1 MLELYV
7 YNSLTRKKERFE
19 PIKPGEISVYVCGM
33 TVYDMCHLGH
43 ARSMVSFDVIVR
55 FLRALGYKVK
65 FIRNITDIDDKII
78 KRAIERDVSIDA
90 LTSQYID
97 AMHQDTATLG
107 CLQPTQEPRATLY
120 IPAIIK
126 LIERLIENKHA
137 YVSDDG
143 DVCYEVAQFAEY
155 GKLSNKKIEDLQAGS
170 RVLVA
175 EGKRSPLDFVLW
187 KRAKV
192 GEPSWNS
199 PWGEGRP
206 GWHIECSAMAMDVL
220 GEQFDIH
227 GGGLDL
233 QFPHHENEIAQSEA
247 ASGKTFANY
256 WLHVG
261 MLQVDHEKMSKSL
274 GNFFTIQ
281 DMLEKYPA
289 EVLRYF
295 LLSSHYRSPL
305 NYTAH
310 NLELAAKALNRLYQ
324 SIRTI
329 RDSDCDVNKIEIDAE
344 WLALFQKAM
353 CDDFNTP
360 EALSV
365 LFQLSH
371 AINKTHAPKL
381 AATLKYLAGMLGLLQ
396 ANPDE
401 FLKSGV
407 TSIDVQA
414 IEDLIQAR
422 HDARNQR
429 DFKEADRIRAKL
441 LADGIELED
450 NSSGTTWRQA

>member
-1 MLELYV
+1 MLELYF

-19 PIKPGEISVYVCGM
+19 SIKPGEISLYVCGM

-55 FLRALGYKVK
+55 FLRASGYKVR
-65 FIRNITDIDDKII
+65 FVRNITDIDDKII

-97 AMHQDTATLG
+97 AMHKDTDTLG
-107 CLQPTQEPRATLY
+107 CLEPTLEPRATHY
-120 IPAIIK
+120 IPSIIK
-126 LIERLIENKHA
+126 LIERLIASKHA

-143 DVCYEVAQFAEY
+143 DVCYEVTQFSEY

-170 RVLVA
+170 RVEVA

-187 KRAKV
+187 KRAKP

-206 GWHIECSAMAMDVL
+206 GWHVECSAMAMDAL

-233 QFPHHENEIAQSEA
+233 QFPHHENEIAQSEGA
-247 ASGKTFANY
+247 TGKTFANY

-274 GNFFTIQ
+274 GNFFTIE

-305 NYTAH
+305 NYTAN
-310 NLELAAKALNRLYQ
+310 NLELATKALNRLYQ
-324 SIRTI
+324 SIRTMQEVAY
-329 RDSDCDVNKIEIDAE
+329 DANNSEIDTE
-344 WLALFQKAM
+344 WLGLFQQAM

-371 AINKTHAPKL
+371 EINKTHSPVL
-381 AATLKYLAGMLGLLQ
+381 AATLKHLASMLGLLQ

-407 TSIDVQA
+407 TDIDPQA
-414 IEDLIQAR
+414 IEVLIQAR
-422 HDARNQR
+422 HDARNNR

-450 NSSGTTWRQA
+450 NFSGTTWRQA

>member
-1 MLELYV
+1 MLELYF
-7 YNSLTRKKERFE
+7 YNSLTRQKERFE
-19 PIKPGEISVYVCGM
+19 SIKPGEISLYVCGM

-55 FLRALGYKVK
+55 FLRASGYKVK
-65 FIRNITDIDDKII
+65 FVRNITDIDDKII

-97 AMHQDTATLG
+97 AMHKDTDTLG
-107 CLQPTQEPRATLY
+107 CLEPTLEPRATHY
-120 IPAIIK
+120 IPSIIK
-126 LIERLIENKHA
+126 LIERLIANKHA

-143 DVCYEVAQFAEY
+143 DVCYEVTQFSEY

-170 RVLVA
+170 RVEVA

-187 KRAKV
+187 KRAKP

-206 GWHIECSAMAMDVL
+206 GWHIECSAMAMDAL
-220 GEQFDIH
+220 GEQFDVH

-233 QFPHHENEIAQSEA
+233 QFPHHENEIAQSEGA
-247 ASGKTFANY
+247 TGKTFANY

-274 GNFFTIQ
+274 GNFFTIE

-305 NYTAH
+305 NYTAN
-310 NLELAAKALNRLYQ
+310 NLELATKALNRLYQ
-324 SIRTI
+324 SIRTM
-329 RDSDCDVNKIEIDAE
+329 RDVAYDANNSEIDAE
-344 WLALFQKAM
+344 WLALFQKTM

-371 AINKTHAPKL
+371 EINKTDSPVL
-381 AATLKYLAGMLGLLQ
+381 AATLKHLAGMLGLLQ

-407 TSIDVQA
+407 TDIDAQA
-414 IEDLIQAR
+414 IEVLIQAR
-422 HDARNQR
+422 HDARNNR

-450 NSSGTTWRQA
+450 NSSETTWRQA

>member
-1 MLELYV
+1 MLELYF
-7 YNSLTRKKERFE
+7 YNSLTRKKERFK
-19 PIKPGEISVYVCGM
+19 PIKPGEISLYVCGM

-55 FLRALGYKVK
+55 FLRAAGYKVR
-65 FIRNITDIDDKII
+65 FVRNITDIDDKII
-78 KRAIERDVSIDA
+78 KRAIERDVPIDA
-90 LTSQYID
+90 LTSHYID
-97 AMHQDTATLG
+97 AMHKDTDTLG
-107 CLQPTQEPRATLY
+107 CLEPTLEPRATHY
-120 IPAIIK
+120 IPSIIK
-126 LIERLIENKHA
+126 LIERLIANKHA
-137 YVSDDG
+137 YISDDG
-143 DVCYEVAQFAEY
+143 DVCYEVKQFSEY

-170 RVLVA
+170 RIEVA

-187 KRAKV
+187 KRAKQ
-192 GEPSWNS
+192 GEPSWSS

-206 GWHIECSAMAMDVL
+206 GWHIECSAMAMDAL

-233 QFPHHENEIAQSEA
+233 QFPHHENEIAQSEGA
-247 ASGKTFANY
+247 TGKTFANY
-256 WLHVG
+256 WLHIG

-274 GNFFTIQ
+274 GNFFTIE

-305 NYTAH
+305 NYTER
-310 NLELAAKALNRLYQ
+310 NLELATKALNRLYQ

-329 RDSDCDVNKIEIDAE
+329 RQDVDNIEIDVE
-344 WLALFQKAM
+344 WQALFQRAM

-371 AINKTHAPKL
+371 EVNKTHSPIL
-381 AATLKYLAGMLGLLQ
+381 AATLKHLAGLLGLLQ

-401 FLKSGV
+401 FLKAGV
-407 TSIDVQA
+407 TDIDVET
-414 IEDLIQAR
+414 IEALIQAR
-422 HDARNQR
+422 HDARNNR
-429 DFKEADRIRAKL
+429 DFKEADRIRAQL

-450 NSSGTTWRQA
+450 NFSETTWRQA

>member
-1 MLELYV
+1 MLELYL

-19 PIKPGEISVYVCGM
+19 PIKPGEISLYVCGM

-55 FLRALGYKVK
+55 FLRASGYKVT
-65 FIRNITDIDDKII
+65 FVRNITDIDDKII
-78 KRAIERDVSIDA
+78 KRAIERDVTMDA
-90 LTSQYID
+90 LTSKYID
-97 AMHQDTATLG
+97 AMHQDTETLG
-107 CLQPTQEPRATLY
+107 CLNPTVEPRATQY
-120 IPAIIK
+120 VPAIVS
-126 LIERLIENKHA
+126 LIERLIANKHA
-137 YVSDDG
+137 YISGDG
-143 DVCYEVAQFAEY
+143 DVCYEVTQFSEY

-170 RVLVA
+170 RVEIA

-187 KRAKV
+187 KRAKPS
-192 GEPSWNS
+192 EPSWAS

-233 QFPHHENEIAQSEA
+233 QFPHHENEIAQSEGA
-247 ASGKTFANY
+247 TGKSFANY

-261 MLQVDHEKMSKSL
+261 MLQVNHEKMSKSL
-274 GNFFTIQ
+274 GNFFTIE
-281 DMLEKYPA
+281 DMLQKYPA

-305 NYTAH
+305 NYTDN
-310 NLELAAKALNRLYQ
+310 NLDLATKALNRLYQ
-324 SIRTI
+324 SIREVV
-329 RDSDCDVNKIEIDAE
+329 CDEKDTEIDAT
-344 WLALFQKAM
+344 WVALFQQAM

-371 AINKTHAPKL
+371 ELNKTGSSIL
-381 AATLKYLAGMLGLLQ
+381 AVTLKHLAGMLGLLQ
-396 ANPDE
+396 DNPDK
-401 FLKSGV
+401 FLKSGIKD
-407 TSIDVQA
+407 IDTQA
-414 IEDLIQAR
+414 IEALIEAR
-422 HDARNQR
+422 QNARNRR
-429 DFKEADRIRAKL
+429 DFNEADRIRAQL

-450 NSSGTTWRQA
+450 NSLKTTWRQA

>member
-1 MLELYV
+1 MLELYL

-19 PIKPGEISVYVCGM
+19 PINPGEISLYVCGM

-55 FLRALGYKVK
+55 FLRSLGYNVK
-65 FIRNITDIDDKII
+65 FVRNITDIDDKII
-78 KRAIERDVSIDA
+78 KRAFERDVSIDA

-97 AMHQDTATLG
+97 AMHKDTAKLG
-107 CLQPTQEPRATLY
+107 CLRPTFEPRATDY
-120 IPAIIK
+120 IPSIIK
-126 LIERLIENKHA
+126 LIERLIAKQHA
-137 YVSDDG
+137 YISDDG
-143 DVCYEVAQFAEY
+143 DVCYEVHSFSDY

-170 RVLVA
+170 RIEIA

-187 KRAKV
+187 KRAKL
-192 GEPSWNS
+192 GEPSWGS

-206 GWHIECSAMAMDVL
+206 GWHIECSAMAMDTL
-220 GEQFDIH
+220 SEQFDIH

-233 QFPHHENEIAQSEA
+233 QFPHHENEVAQSEGA
-247 ASGKTFANY
+247 TGKPFANY

-274 GNFFTIQ
+274 GNFFTIE
-281 DMLEKYPA
+281 DMLKKYPA

-305 NYTAH
+305 NYTDD
-310 NLELAAKALNRLYQ
+310 NLDMSAKALNRLYL
-324 SIRTI
+324 SIRDIAYHEHGT
-329 RDSDCDVNKIEIDAE
+329 KIDTN
-344 WLALFQKAM
+344 WLSLFEKAM

-360 EALSV
+360 GALSV
-365 LFQLSH
+365 LFHLSH
-371 AINKTHAPKL
+371 EINKTNSPQL
-381 AATLKYLAGMLGLLQ
+381 AATLKYLTGTLGLLQ
-396 ANPDE
+396 ANPDD

-407 TSIDVQA
+407 TNMDIDIQT

-422 HDARNQR
+422 HDARINR
-429 DFKEADRIRAKL
+429 DFKEADRIRAEL
-441 LADGIELED
+441 LANGIELED
-450 NSSGTTWRQA
+450 NSLRTTWRRA

>member
-1 MLELYV
+1 MLELYL

-19 PIKPGEISVYVCGM
+19 PINPGEISLYVCGM

-55 FLRALGYKVK
+55 FLRSLGYNVK
-65 FIRNITDIDDKII
+65 FVRNITDIDDKII
-78 KRAIERDVSIDA
+78 KRAFERDVSIDA

-97 AMHQDTATLG
+97 AMHKDTAKLG
-107 CLQPTQEPRATLY
+107 CLRPTFEPRATDY
-120 IPAIIK
+120 IPSIIK
-126 LIERLIENKHA
+126 LIERLIAKQHA
-137 YVSDDG
+137 YISDDG
-143 DVCYEVAQFAEY
+143 DVCYEVHSFSDY

-170 RVLVA
+170 RIEIA

-187 KRAKV
+187 KRAKL
-192 GEPSWNS
+192 GEPSWGS

-206 GWHIECSAMAMDVL
+206 GWHIECSAMAMDTL
-220 GEQFDIH
+220 SEQFDIH

-233 QFPHHENEIAQSEA
+233 QFPHHENEVAQSEGA
-247 ASGKTFANY
+247 TGKPFANY

-274 GNFFTIQ
+274 GNFFTIE
-281 DMLEKYPA
+281 DMLKKYPA

-305 NYTAH
+305 NYTDD
-310 NLELAAKALNRLYQ
+310 NLDMSAKALNRLYL
-324 SIRTI
+324 SIRDIAYHEHGT
-329 RDSDCDVNKIEIDAE
+329 KIDTN
-344 WLALFQKAM
+344 WLSLFEKAM

-360 EALSV
+360 GALSV

-371 AINKTHAPKL
+371 EINKTNSPQL
-381 AATLKYLAGMLGLLQ
+381 AATLKYLTGTLGLLQ
-396 ANPDE
+396 ANPDD

-407 TSIDVQA
+407 TNMDIDIQT

-422 HDARNQR
+422 HDARINR
-429 DFKEADRIRAKL
+429 DFKEADRIRAEL
-441 LADGIELED
+441 LANGIELED
-450 NSSGTTWRQA
+450 NSLRTTWRRA

>member
-1 MLELYV
+1 MLELYL

-19 PIKPGEISVYVCGM
+19 PIKPGEISLYVCGM

-55 FLRALGYKVK
+55 FLRASGYKVT
-65 FIRNITDIDDKII
+65 FVRNITDIDDKII
-78 KRAIERDVSIDA
+78 KRAIERDVTMDA
-90 LTSQYID
+90 LTSKYID
-97 AMHQDTATLG
+97 AMHQDTDTLG
-107 CLQPTQEPRATLY
+107 CLNPTVEPRATQY
-120 IPAIIK
+120 VPAIIK
-126 LIERLIENKHA
+126 LIERLIANKHA
-137 YVSDDG
+137 YISGDG
-143 DVCYEVAQFAEY
+143 DVCYEVTRFSEY

-170 RVLVA
+170 RVEIA

-187 KRAKV
+187 KRAKP
-192 GEPSWNS
+192 GEPNWAS
-199 PWGEGRP
+199 PWGDGRP

-233 QFPHHENEIAQSEA
+233 QFPHHENEIAQSEGA
-247 ASGKTFANY
+247 TGKSFANY

-261 MLQVDHEKMSKSL
+261 MLQVNHEKMSKSL
-274 GNFFTIQ
+274 GNFFTIE

-305 NYTAH
+305 NYTEN
-310 NLELAAKALNRLYQ
+310 NLDLATKALNRLYQ
-324 SIRTI
+324 SIREVV
-329 RDSDCDVNKIEIDAE
+329 CDEEHTEIDAT
-344 WLALFQKAM
+344 WVALFQQAM

-371 AINKTHAPKL
+371 ELNKTGSSIL
-381 AATLKYLAGMLGLLQ
+381 AVTLKHLAGMLGLLQ
-396 ANPDE
+396 DNPDVY
-401 FLKSGV
+401 LKSGIKD
-407 TSIDVQA
+407 IDAQA
-414 IEDLIQAR
+414 VEALIEAR
-422 HDARNQR
+422 QNARNRR
-429 DFKEADRIRAKL
+429 DFNEADRIRAQL

-450 NSSGTTWRQA
+450 NSLKTTWRQA